1 MSRSATSK
9 LPPLAYHI
17 LSPHPGP
24 INCTTF
30 PATKFIADDP
40 AHPLYLK
47 TQRRLA
53 LCDRNAFHFRVHCP
67 FDISKKAVIRN
78 TVKKTF
84 EKAFVRELERGGWA
98 PDGKVLKERDG
109 RKDGLTGACLV
120 NIVKDSKRVLQAS
133 REDVRSEMARL
144 VDEIAERR
152 AQRQPRPIPESWIS
166 STAKRQGG
174 QWGGRTRSGQEES
187 AKTYKIH
194 SARRLSDVNHGVQAG
209 NMVRFVSDAGPS

>member
-9 LPPLAYHI
+9 LPSLAYHI

-53 LCDRNAFHFRVHCP
+53 LFDRNAFHFRVHCP

-98 PDGKVLKERDG
+98 PDGKVLKGKDA
-109 RKDGLTGACLV
+109 RKDGLSGACLV

-133 REDVRSEMARL
+133 REDVRREMARL

-152 AQRQPRPIPESWIS
+152 VQWQPRPVAESWT
-166 STAKRQGG
+166 STGQRQGE
-174 QWGGRTRSGQEES
+174 QRGGRTRLGQEES
-187 AKTYKIH
+187 AKMYKIH
-194 SARRLSDVNHGVQAG
+194 SGRRLSDVKDGVQAG

>member
-9 LPPLAYHI
+9 LPPLVYHI

-30 PATKFIADDP
+30 PATKFIVDDP

-53 LCDRNAFHFRVHCP
+53 LFDRTAFHFRVHCP

-84 EKAFVRELERGGWA
+84 EKAFVKELERGGWA
-98 PDGKVLKERDG
+98 PDGRVLEERDG
-109 RKDGLTGACLV
+109 RKDSLSGACFI

-133 REDVRSEMARL
+133 REYVRREMARL
-144 VDEIAERR
+144 VGEVAERR
-152 AQRQPRPIPESWIS
+152 VQRQPRSALEGWR
-166 STAKRQGG
+166 STETRHGEQRR
-174 QWGGRTRSGQEES
+174 GRTRLGQEEL
-187 AKTYKIH
+187 AKTYKFH
-194 SARRLSDVNHGVQAG
+194 AGRRLSDLKDGVQAG
-209 NMVRFVSDAGPS
+209 NMVRFVADADPS